1 MDRKRLLK
9 RVGFCLVIVSM
20 LAGTAWA
27 DPTGSANVAQI
38 MEGFTHTGTP
48 SLSRQR
54 TFLTTDSIV
63 FEAIYYDANPA
74 CSGLAPASTQLL
86 VFNLEGRLI
95 LAFPASAFA
104 TSLGAKYRA
113 LFKDFASVASIPLGP
128 GAFRWTYLVTDC
140 TGAFQMAL
148 PDVPTFSVFAP

>member
-1 MDRKRLLK
+1 MDRKRWMK
-9 RVGFCLVIVSM
+9 RVGFSLVIVVL
-20 LAGTAWA
+20 LAGSAWA

-54 TFLTTDSIV
+54 TFLTTDSII
-63 FEAIYYDANPA
+63 FEAIYYDPNPA
-74 CSGLAPASTQLL
+74 CVGLAPASTQLL

-104 TSLGAKYRA
+104 TSLGTKYRA

-128 GAFRWTYLVTDC
+128 GVFRWTYLVTDC
-140 TGAFQMAL
+140 TGAFQIAL